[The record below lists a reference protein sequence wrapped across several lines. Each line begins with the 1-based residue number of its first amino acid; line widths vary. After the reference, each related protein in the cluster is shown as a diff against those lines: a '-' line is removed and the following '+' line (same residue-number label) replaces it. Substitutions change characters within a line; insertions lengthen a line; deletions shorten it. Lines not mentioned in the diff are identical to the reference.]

1 MNIFDLSEQYVK
13 FAAVAEDMEL
23 PPEAVADT
31 FEALD
36 GEFDDKADNLACII
50 KELTAAAKDIKEQE
64 DALKARRRAKENAA
78 ERIKSLLSMSMQ
90 RIGRERIDTA
100 RNLITFRKSTGLRIE
115 DEDDFVQRHR
125 DLCKVETV
133 VTIPKKEITDRLKAG
148 EEISGATLET
158 RQNLQI
164 K

>member
-78 ERIKSLLSMSMQ
+78 ERLKSLLSMSMQ

>member
-13 FAAVAEDMEL
+13 FAAVAEDKEL

>member
-115 DEDDFVQRHR
+115 DADDFVQRHR